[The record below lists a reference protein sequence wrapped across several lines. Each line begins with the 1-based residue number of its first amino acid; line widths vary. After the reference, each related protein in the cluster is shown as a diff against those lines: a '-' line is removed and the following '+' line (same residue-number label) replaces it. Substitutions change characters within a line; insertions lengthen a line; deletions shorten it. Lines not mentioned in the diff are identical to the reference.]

1 MIKKSLLVL
10 ISLLVIPSL
19 SVKAEESAHEAS
31 FYEKLKDNLVRCR
44 LCPRECTIAD
54 GKRGY
59 CRVRQ
64 NRKGAL
70 YALSYA
76 QPVAI
81 HIDPIEKNR
90 YSISSQAL
98 RHFLLLQSAVI

>member
-1 MIKKSLLVL
+1 MADDTAPMIKKSLLVL

-54 GKRGY
+54 GKGDIAGCDRTE
-59 CRVRQ
+59 RAPFMPFHTPSR
-64 NRKGAL
+64 
-70 YALSYA
+70 
-76 QPVAI
+76 
-81 HIDPIEKNR
+81 
-90 YSISSQAL
+90 
-98 RHFLLLQSAVI
+98 LLFI